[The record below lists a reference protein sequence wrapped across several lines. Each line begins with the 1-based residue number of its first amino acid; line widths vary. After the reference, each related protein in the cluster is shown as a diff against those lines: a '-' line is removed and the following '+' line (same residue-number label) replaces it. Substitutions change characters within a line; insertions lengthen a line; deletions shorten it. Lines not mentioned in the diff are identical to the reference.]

1 MLSGLV
7 RYAWRYGHMPRA
19 YTSLCGNIDL
29 GIYRMRRTR
38 LNYSFEKARRQHL
51 AVLFFIQTCNKLL
64 EYFLYLDTIKAILF
78 KREKVK

>member
-1 MLSGLV
+1 
-7 RYAWRYGHMPRA
+7 MPRA

-51 AVLFFIQTCNKLL
+51 AVLFLWSLLTLQTCNGLL
-64 EYFLYLDTIKAILF
+64 EYFLCLDTIKAILL

>member
-29 GIYRMRRTR
+29 DIYRMRRTR
-38 LNYSFEKARRQHL
+38 LNYSFEKARGQQL
-51 AVLFFIQTCNKLL
+51 AVLFFVEFVTV
-64 EYFLYLDTIKAILF
+64 Y
-78 KREKVK
+78 